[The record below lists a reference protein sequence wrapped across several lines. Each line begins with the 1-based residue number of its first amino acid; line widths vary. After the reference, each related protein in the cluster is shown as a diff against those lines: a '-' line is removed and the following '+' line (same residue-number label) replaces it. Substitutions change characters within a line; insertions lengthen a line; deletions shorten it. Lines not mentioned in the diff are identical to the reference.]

1 MVTVWTNGCFD
12 ILHRGHLE
20 MLKYAKSLGEVL
32 IVGVDTDEKVKR
44 DKGPRRPF
52 NSLENRVA
60 MLQELR
66 CVDKV
71 VSFDTPQ
78 GLQECIKEYNPD
90 YLVVGSDWRGKK
102 VIGQEYAKN
111 VCFFERVGSFSTT
124 QILEYLK

>member
-124 QILEYLK
+124 QILEDLK